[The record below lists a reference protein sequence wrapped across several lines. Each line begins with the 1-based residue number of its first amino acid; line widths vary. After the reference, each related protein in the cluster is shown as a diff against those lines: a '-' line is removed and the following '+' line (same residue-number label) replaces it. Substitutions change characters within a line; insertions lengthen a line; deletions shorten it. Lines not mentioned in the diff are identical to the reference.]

1 MPTYSIQGPDGKTY
15 SIDGPAGATREQ
27 VIQKIKAKQ
36 NRLPA
41 FPTQPQEKAGFF
53 DSIGSGIDISQKAFG
68 SAAEG
73 IGSVLGAE
81 SLEKYGADVAARNEA
96 ELGQQKRRTTFKDVQ
111 EAKGVF
117 DTAGKLGSF
126 GAGALGESLPQMG
139 VNIGGYKAGA
149 KLGARLG
156 SVAGIP
162 GAVVGGIAGG
172 LAGAIPFFYGDNREA
187 QKESIEQGLI
197 QNMDEGA
204 AFLGAIP
211 QAALDL
217 VADRFLF
224 GLTKKGFDVNLNEVL
239 QQGGM
244 FTRGAKNIVA
254 GAAVEM
260 PTEIG
265 QEIISRYQSGQAIDS
280 PEAIEAYIEVGAA
293 AGLVGGGIR
302 GASGVLRGDLSTQ
315 KEKDD
320 AIIKAQESA
329 IKPEEGIEEEKPVDF
344 SKVNNYEEDVEAAR
358 QKLDEDAYENE
369 RQEKLRSSEGID
381 SDKLTQTS
389 LQKAKNEIFN
399 KAGKD
404 DFAISDEEAAE
415 YIKTGKHPFIKEE
428 YIETP
433 TRTGEEDVSDAD
445 LEPLIKTIEDK
456 IKTLTLNDPIRKR
469 LEERLPALY
478 AERNLRTKTLLDK
491 KTTAA
496 AGTETPTPTG
506 QSAVGDTIELYDENG
521 DLYTSTVVKVSEA
534 GSRIVLDKNKK
545 EILID
550 TVGAQVINPKAD
562 NYVLQGKGSKFR
574 EATNNK
580 ININELTLDEL
591 KAASKVQQEMYKSV
605 PNEGMG
611 AMALQDLI
619 AIKNRVDILTKQQA
633 ATPKTSAATPTPT
646 PELERLQRIT
656 NPDVTIEGFQARSK
670 KLGSDYAAIEELGTR
685 EKALLHLA
693 GDMNTSEKLKDART
707 EEEKTEDKA
716 KAKPK
721 SQNVMMER
729 ANDLAENQNKLKNLD
744 RKLKPTVTIVK
755 DKEGKVVKDK
765 DGKPKTITTYPNFGS
780 RISPIYK
787 KSGGKKGYEF
797 YKSLSPEEKTFVRNK
812 IVELKGLELRAERIE
827 KFEDR
832 TKEENK
838 TAQPV
843 ETIETIEAADE
854 VINTFT
860 TASGSTYTQ
869 YGDTSTIR
877 NRAERGDKE
886 GSGEQERSAR
896 TVFMTSSDALTF
908 SGIFQGGK
916 LGTYQLVPD
925 NKNNTVRLVFVENY
939 GPKKIGDNATDPVPF
954 LTEPKVG
961 LIPVELAQVEEGS
974 ESGVNDNP
982 RNIHFGNEITEVT
995 DEYADTEPSSTL
1007 DAVSAEFDKKK
1018 GRETDNIINIFK
1030 NKNLDD
1036 DGYPIEDDERAKNYK
1051 AAVVNRKKQE
1061 AEFKKQKE
1069 KSPFTFKGL
1078 AKPDPLE
1085 IQELS
1090 TYRDELL
1097 AVSPELASDS
1107 VTMDK
1112 FLEKKLIDL
1121 RETKLTNKINELT
1134 NSAKDSE
1141 FSIPLIAPE
1150 QPSTVALATYA
1161 IKSKFSNSD
1170 ISQLVS
1176 ITETPE
1182 AAGLNINPAA
1192 SGAVEGGKVY
1202 LFTNNIQEG
1211 NELGVFMHEVGQHLG
1226 MKNFIGGS
1234 NYAYLVNRVKAFA
1247 GANDNSRGAQIA
1259 IAAKTRLEN
1268 ANKFTEL
1275 TPSKLDDELLAY
1287 FIEEAVYKGVDPLG
1301 VSKQSS
1307 AFGDFFKRL
1316 INAVK
1321 NALRKLGFS
1330 IRNTTAPINEQDIVD
1345 LAYGAADMELRKS
1358 SEKNG
1363 EAALENLFDDASKVN
1378 TLSATLNSLNAL
1390 TGNEVGYSPAE
1401 RIFKGNLSN
1410 FGSSIRS
1417 FLYSTL
1423 SFYQLSDEV
1432 RRIGKEG
1439 TELSRKSNELAD
1451 SIRALE
1457 YIAAKR
1463 RRITDDYRRDFTTAL
1478 IAAERNRDEAL
1489 QNLPK
1494 EKQAELLK
1502 EFYDIAHSSS
1512 IQQLDLRDY
1521 FKDKDKRSP
1530 NVVLSSLYK
1539 RFSELPPGLRNAY
1552 VILSNQYEIA
1562 GLALLNAQK
1571 KIIGDSPTASEQ
1583 NLLAMLEKRIVPYF
1597 PLSREG
1603 EYWVDVELPSEF
1615 INPENNKVETKKETF
1630 TFAFTSKAE
1639 AENAQR
1645 SYESTNDTIIRP
1657 VYVRSASDNLQDGGY
1672 AAYNKLL
1679 REVKSIKGKNPAE
1692 KAANNQLLDLI
1703 QKQMMDSFPSESLM
1717 NQYKKR
1723 GNIPGYEPDVFKNFA
1738 NMAFKMSNELTQIDT
1753 LKELNDAVD
1762 AVTVSDT
1769 KIDVRLNDA
1778 VKTVTKRAD
1787 FLRNPTPNRF
1797 AGMAA
1802 YTGYNAYLAGNV
1814 SSAVV
1819 NLTQLPVVTF
1829 PKLYSEFGL
1838 AKATKML
1845 VSTSKIY
1852 GKNLADSDKGR
1863 DDNTA
1868 LTVPGLDWSLADV
1881 TIFTKEAL
1889 ANDSGLQDL
1898 YNVAKDRGAIR
1909 RTTSQE
1915 LQDARNNDGIFKL
1928 GGDLQRIELAASWAF
1943 QNSERANREIGIYA
1957 AYKLGIEKGYS
1968 QEEAVRRAVDIT
1980 EEASGTALAELGP
1993 QIFQDNWGKVFGT
2006 FKRFAFSQ
2014 VYLLYK
2020 LHRQALGYL
2029 FPSTYKPDNM
2039 LPIDPATGKPID
2051 ARKLAVK
2058 QLAGINIM
2066 AGVFSGVQGT
2076 PLGGI
2081 GWVFYTLG
2089 NATLEVLG
2097 VKDEDDDRLT
2107 YNQFLK
2113 QTMGEI
2119 AYRGPLSYYTN
2130 LAFSNRVGLNPSA
2143 LIFRYDPRKAE
2154 ELGFYYPFVALAGPT
2169 FSYAEGVVEGA
2180 FKYFDPARKEPFFD
2194 AMQMALPAAL
2204 KNPLKAARLL
2214 TEGAV
2219 NKKGVPILDDPSSL
2233 DAFGQ
2238 FWGFAPADISNKWE
2252 DIGFVYELDNAILDK
2267 RRQLKDLRYW
2277 AIDSGDSKEIDEV
2290 EAMILKFNLRD
2301 RVIKTGKTL
2310 SNKDLNNS
2318 YKSKQKYIYESLF
2331 GISIDRGV
2339 AQTLYDEVTADE

>member
-187 QKESIEQGLI
+187 QKESIKQGLI

-456 IKTLTLNDPIRKR
+456 IDTEKLAVD
-469 LEERLPALY
+469 E
-478 AERNLRTKTLLDK
+478 
-491 KTTAA
+491 AA
-496 AGTETPTPTG
+496 AAAEKATADAAKAEKL
-506 QSAVGDTIELYDENG
+506 AADEAAAAEKLAA
-521 DLYTSTVVKVSEA
+521 DEA
-534 GSRIVLDKNKK
+534 AAAEK
-545 EILID
+545 E
-550 TVGAQVINPKAD
+550 
-562 NYVLQGKGSKFR
+562 S
-574 EATNNK
+574 
-580 ININELTLDEL
+580 
-591 KAASKVQQEMYKSV
+591 
-605 PNEGMG
+605 
-611 AMALQDLI
+611 
-619 AIKNRVDILTKQQA
+619 A
-633 ATPKTSAATPTPT
+633 ATPTPTPT

-670 KLGSDYAAIEELGTR
+670 ELDSDYAAIEELGTR

-1211 NELGVFMHEVGQHLG
+1211 NELGVFM
-1226 MKNFIGGS
+1226 
-1234 NYAYLVNRVKAFA
+1234 
-1247 GANDNSRGAQIA
+1247 
-1259 IAAKTRLEN
+1259 
-1268 ANKFTEL
+1268 
-1275 TPSKLDDELLAY
+1275 
-1287 FIEEAVYKGVDPLG
+1287 
-1301 VSKQSS
+1301 
-1307 AFGDFFKRL
+1307 
-1316 INAVK
+1316 
-1321 NALRKLGFS
+1321 
-1330 IRNTTAPINEQDIVD
+1330 
-1345 LAYGAADMELRKS
+1345 
-1358 SEKNG
+1358 
-1363 EAALENLFDDASKVN
+1363 
-1378 TLSATLNSLNAL
+1378 
-1390 TGNEVGYSPAE
+1390 
-1401 RIFKGNLSN
+1401 
-1410 FGSSIRS
+1410 
-1417 FLYSTL
+1417 
-1423 SFYQLSDEV
+1423 
-1432 RRIGKEG
+1432 
-1439 TELSRKSNELAD
+1439 
-1451 SIRALE
+1451 
-1457 YIAAKR
+1457 
-1463 RRITDDYRRDFTTAL
+1463 
-1478 IAAERNRDEAL
+1478 
-1489 QNLPK
+1489 
-1494 EKQAELLK
+1494 LLK
-1502 EFYDIAHSSS
+1502 
-1512 IQQLDLRDY
+1512 
-1521 FKDKDKRSP
+1521 
-1530 NVVLSSLYK
+1530 
-1539 RFSELPPGLRNAY
+1539 
-1552 VILSNQYEIA
+1552 
-1562 GLALLNAQK
+1562 
-1571 KIIGDSPTASEQ
+1571 
-1583 NLLAMLEKRIVPYF
+1583 
-1597 PLSREG
+1597 
-1603 EYWVDVELPSEF
+1603 
-1615 INPENNKVETKKETF
+1615 
-1630 TFAFTSKAE
+1630 
-1639 AENAQR
+1639 
-1645 SYESTNDTIIRP
+1645 P
-1657 VYVRSASDNLQDGGY
+1657 V
-1672 AAYNKLL
+1672 
-1679 REVKSIKGKNPAE
+1679 
-1692 KAANNQLLDLI
+1692 
-1703 QKQMMDSFPSESLM
+1703 
-1717 NQYKKR
+1717 
-1723 GNIPGYEPDVFKNFA
+1723 
-1738 NMAFKMSNELTQIDT
+1738 
-1753 LKELNDAVD
+1753 
-1762 AVTVSDT
+1762 
-1769 KIDVRLNDA
+1769 
-1778 VKTVTKRAD
+1778 
-1787 FLRNPTPNRF
+1787 
-1797 AGMAA
+1797 
-1802 YTGYNAYLAGNV
+1802 
-1814 SSAVV
+1814 
-1819 NLTQLPVVTF
+1819 
-1829 PKLYSEFGL
+1829 
-1838 AKATKML
+1838 
-1845 VSTSKIY
+1845 
-1852 GKNLADSDKGR
+1852 
-1863 DDNTA
+1863 
-1868 LTVPGLDWSLADV
+1868 
-1881 TIFTKEAL
+1881 
-1889 ANDSGLQDL
+1889 
-1898 YNVAKDRGAIR
+1898 
-1909 RTTSQE
+1909 
-1915 LQDARNNDGIFKL
+1915 
-1928 GGDLQRIELAASWAF
+1928 
-1943 QNSERANREIGIYA
+1943 
-1957 AYKLGIEKGYS
+1957 
-1968 QEEAVRRAVDIT
+1968 
-1980 EEASGTALAELGP
+1980 
-1993 QIFQDNWGKVFGT
+1993 
-2006 FKRFAFSQ
+2006 
-2014 VYLLYK
+2014 
-2020 LHRQALGYL
+2020 
-2029 FPSTYKPDNM
+2029 
-2039 LPIDPATGKPID
+2039 
-2051 ARKLAVK
+2051 
-2058 QLAGINIM
+2058 
-2066 AGVFSGVQGT
+2066 
-2076 PLGGI
+2076 
-2081 GWVFYTLG
+2081 
-2089 NATLEVLG
+2089 
-2097 VKDEDDDRLT
+2097 
-2107 YNQFLK
+2107 
-2113 QTMGEI
+2113 
-2119 AYRGPLSYYTN
+2119 
-2130 LAFSNRVGLNPSA
+2130 
-2143 LIFRYDPRKAE
+2143 
-2154 ELGFYYPFVALAGPT
+2154 
-2169 FSYAEGVVEGA
+2169 
-2180 FKYFDPARKEPFFD
+2180 
-2194 AMQMALPAAL
+2194 
-2204 KNPLKAARLL
+2204 
-2214 TEGAV
+2214 
-2219 NKKGVPILDDPSSL
+2219 
-2233 DAFGQ
+2233 
-2238 FWGFAPADISNKWE
+2238 
-2252 DIGFVYELDNAILDK
+2252 
-2267 RRQLKDLRYW
+2267 
-2277 AIDSGDSKEIDEV
+2277 
-2290 EAMILKFNLRD
+2290 
-2301 RVIKTGKTL
+2301 
-2310 SNKDLNNS
+2310 
-2318 YKSKQKYIYESLF
+2318 
-2331 GISIDRGV
+2331 
-2339 AQTLYDEVTADE
+2339 

>member
-344 SKVNNYEEDVEAAR
+344 SKVNNYEEDVKAAR
-358 QKLDEDAYENE
+358 QKLDEDVYENE

-381 SDKLTQTS
+381 SDRLTQVS
-389 LQKAKNEIFN
+389 LQEAKNEIFN
-399 KAGKD
+399 RAGKD

-415 YIKTGKHPFIKEE
+415 YLKTGKHPFITEE

-433 TRTGEEDVSDAD
+433 TQTGEEDVSDAD

-478 AERNLRTKTLLDK
+478 AERNLRTKTPPEKIDTEKLAVNE
-491 KTTAA
+491 AA
-496 AGTETPTPTG
+496 AEKL
-506 QSAVGDTIELYDENG
+506 AVDEAAAEKATA
-521 DLYTSTVVKVSEA
+521 DAAKAEKLAADEA
-534 GSRIVLDKNKK
+534 AAAEK
-545 EILID
+545 E
-550 TVGAQVINPKAD
+550 
-562 NYVLQGKGSKFR
+562 
-574 EATNNK
+574 
-580 ININELTLDEL
+580 
-591 KAASKVQQEMYKSV
+591 
-605 PNEGMG
+605 
-611 AMALQDLI
+611 
-619 AIKNRVDILTKQQA
+619 
-633 ATPKTSAATPTPT
+633 SAATPTPT

-1150 QPSTVALATYA
+1150 QTSTVALATYA

-1211 NELGVFMHEVGQHLG
+1211 NELGVFMHEIGQHLG

-1275 TPSKLDDELLAY
+1275 TPSQLDDELLAY

-1307 AFGDFFKRL
+1307 AFGDFFKRV

-1321 NALRKLGFS
+1321 KVLRKLGFS

-1432 RRIGKEG
+1432 RRIGKKG

-1993 QIFQDNWGKVFGT
+1993 QIFQDGWGKVFGT

-2089 NATLEVLG
+2089 NFTLEVLG